1 MSHTPPTPTSE
12 VSGRTR
18 SWSSLRRAAIL
29 GSALICLAAVG
40 MRSDI
45 GPRSDG
51 PWSPWVMNWLA
62 PIHRAAPLMHTLDAL
77 ASMPDASTEAA
88 SLLVLGLSLVGG
100 GRIIRRLTQRA
111 TPQPTAARCEK
122 PSRAPV
128 ASAHVGPRRIA
139 R

>member
-1 MSHTPPTPTSE
+1 
-12 VSGRTR
+12 
-18 SWSSLRRAAIL
+18 
-29 GSALICLAAVG
+29 
-40 MRSDI
+40 
-45 GPRSDG
+45 
-51 PWSPWVMNWLA
+51 MNWLA
-62 PIHRAAPLMHTLDAL
+62 PIHGTARLMNTFDAL

-111 TPQPTAARCEK
+111 TPQPRAARCVQ
-122 PSRAPV
+122 PRRAPV

>member
-1 MSHTPPTPTSE
+1 
-12 VSGRTR
+12 
-18 SWSSLRRAAIL
+18 
-29 GSALICLAAVG
+29 

-45 GPRSDG
+45 GPRSDVF
-51 PWSPWVMNWLA
+51 WSPWVMNWLA
-62 PIHRAAPLMHTLDAL
+62 PIHGATRLMNTLDAL

-100 GRIIRRLTQRA
+100 GRIIRRLTQRV
-111 TPQPTAARCEK
+111 TPQPKATRCEK

-128 ASAHVGPRRIA
+128 AFAHVGPRRIA